1 MTTTRRA
8 VILAR
13 GLGTRMREDDPS
25 ASLSQA
31 QRDAAAAGHKAM
43 MPIHG
48 RPFLDYLLDAL
59 ADAGITSIALIVAP
73 EHELLRRHYAV
84 DNPPARLR
92 VDFVVQA
99 EAIGTA
105 NAMTT
110 IERWTDRESFLAM
123 NADNLYPVQALRDL
137 ASLDE
142 PGLPVF
148 ERDDLLRSSNIP
160 PERVRAFAVVEVDE
174 RGYLTKIVE
183 KPKRP
188 AGAGDGPAEAG
199 RDDPQLISMNCWTF
213 DHRIFAPC
221 HDVPRSVRG
230 EFELPEAVGLAVAR
244 GIPFRAVP
252 AKGPVLDL
260 SRRADAADVERRLA
274 GVVPRP

>member
-73 EHELLRRHYAV
+73 EHDLLRRHYAV
-84 DNPPARLR
+84 DHPPGRVRL
-92 VDFVVQA
+92 DFVVQP

-110 IERWTDRESFLAM
+110 VERWTDREPFLAM
-123 NADNLYPVQALRDL
+123 NADNLYPVQSLRDL

-160 PERVRAFAVVEVDE
+160 PERVRSFAVIEVDE

-183 KPKRP
+183 KPKSP
-188 AGAGDGPAEAG
+188 ADAQRHDS
-199 RDDPQLISMNCWTF
+199 QLISMNCWRF

-221 HDVPRSVRG
+221 YDVPRSVRG
-230 EFELPEAVGLAVAR
+230 EFELPEAVGLAVTR

-252 AKGPVLDL
+252 ANGPVLDL